1 MAQVRK
7 GDRVRAFL
15 NANICGIVE
24 SINYQPTHDALMVG
38 GVPPVVAI
46 AVVKLD
52 DGRIQNVK
60 TTELYVE
67 EVKRSR

>member
-1 MAQVRK
+1 MAQIRK

-15 NANICGIVE
+15 DANLTGIVE
-24 SINYQPTHDALMVG
+24 SIKYENTGEGLMVG

-46 AVVKLD
+46 ATLLCP
-52 DGRIQNVK
+52 DGLLRNVK

-67 EVKRSR
+67 NQQKSR

>member
-1 MAQVRK
+1 MGQVRK

-15 NANICGIVE
+15 DANVTGIVE
-24 SINYQPTHDALMVG
+24 SISYKPTQDGLMVG
-38 GVPPVVAI
+38 GVPPVIAI
-46 AVVKLD
+46 ATIRSA
-52 DGRIQNVK
+52 DGLLRNIK